1 MAISIVHYLL
11 VRDFALQGGL
21 RPGGAI
27 LEIGE
32 ANWYGD
38 VSKQSLIDDA
48 HRFVSDPARR
58 QAILARIEAVEK
70 LEPTAMSFEV
80 PKIFYEIFYA
90 PCEHQAI
97 DFHGT
102 PIAQKLDLNMP
113 IRLSRQFDVVMNH
126 GTAEHVFNIGQVYR
140 TIHEVTAPGGLMIH
154 EGPFFGWVDHGFYT
168 MQPTLFF
175 DLAIFNQYLIHGL
188 FITEITSQVMIAI
201 RSRDEI
207 YELAKD
213 KRIPENAQLF
223 VVMRKAATEQPF
235 QMPIQGYYGVGLSE
249 KGMTAWRQLR

>member
-1 MAISIVHYLL
+1 MAISMVHYLL
-11 VRDFALQGGL
+11 VRDYFRYGGIK
-21 RPGGAI
+21 PGGAL

-38 VSKQSLIDDA
+38 VSKQSLVDDI
-48 HRFVSDPARR
+48 HQFVTDPARR
-58 QAILARIEAVEK
+58 QTLLARLNEVEK
-70 LEPTAMSFEV
+70 LDHNAMSFEI

-102 PIAQKLDLNMP
+102 EIAQKLDLNVP
-113 IRLSRQFDVVMNH
+113 IRLSRKFDIIINH

-140 TIHEVTAPGGLMIH
+140 TIHEWTVPGGLMIH

-175 DLAIFNQYLIHGL
+175 DLADFNQYVIHGL
-188 FITEITSQVMIAI
+188 FITEIASQMMLNVH
-201 RSRDEI
+201 SREEI
-207 YELAKD
+207 YELAKN
-213 KRIPENAQLF
+213 KKIPDNSQLF
-223 VVMRKAATEQPF
+223 VVMRKSAHEQPF
-235 QMPIQGYYGVGLSE
+235 RVPVQGYYRGSLSDKGVA
-249 KGMTAWRQLR
+249 AWRDLR